1 MWLSRKKE
9 NIILEFDAEE
19 AWLLFLLCGFVVSVE
34 AVSRLP
40 RDVRGRGGGRQKAQR
55 LSSYICPLH
64 PFLLSSTIGSG
75 IMTLTGTLRRKV
87 VITQIWWKSREHTAI
102 HAMVNN
108 ALRCGGEKKK
118 KKTRSATSRVMQWII
133 SSPFRPPRHRCYTS
147 RRKDIQKGKINHI
160 SHSSFADTHNA
171 QLVKSLHQP
180 LLQHL
185 HS

>member
-40 RDVRGRGGGRQKAQR
+40 RDVRGGRGGGRQKAQR

-118 KKTRSATSRVMQWII
+118 KKKNKISHQSCNAVDHFLTLSPPSASLLHITEKGYS
-133 SSPFRPPRHRCYTS
+133 
-147 RRKDIQKGKINHI
+147 KGKNKPHQ
-160 SHSSFADTHNA
+160 SFFLCRYTQRTAR
-171 QLVKSLHQP
+171 
-180 LLQHL
+180 
-185 HS
+185 

>member
-1 MWLSRKKE
+1 MLSCTHLVGCPSTSTSMSKYVALPEKRKH
-9 NIILEFDAEE
+9 NPWVWRWRGLIT
-19 AWLLFLLCGFVVSVE
+19 FLALRIRCKRGGCES
-34 AVSRLP
+34 SPP
-40 RDVRGRGGGRQKAQR
+40 RRAGGGGGGGRQKAQR

-118 KKTRSATSRVMQWII
+118 KKQDQ
-133 SSPFRPPRHRCYTS
+133 PP
-147 RRKDIQKGKINHI
+147 
-160 SHSSFADTHNA
+160 
-171 QLVKSLHQP
+171 VV
-180 LLQHL
+180 
-185 HS
+185 